1 MLLIHPPGSRFGAPG
16 FAVSLVLPT
25 GSVVQ
30 YVASRTAAVA
40 LCCAVLCCDGTG
52 GEGCSVIWRP
62 RMVYSARQ

>member
-1 MLLIHPPGSRFGAPG
+1 MLLIHPPGSRFGALG

-40 LCCAVLCCDGTG
+40 LCCAVTG
-52 GEGCSVIWRP
+52 LEGRGAP
-62 RMVYSARQ
+62 